1 MVFVIDLTLIIL
13 VIAIVIGAYLILRS
27 LVGFIVNA
35 IVGLIIL
42 YLANVFA
49 GLGIGFS
56 WLVILICALG
66 GVLGA
71 ILVIV
76 LHLLGIAF

>member
-1 MVFVIDLTLIIL
+1 MIETGLIIL
-13 VIAIVIGAYLILRS
+13 IIAIVIGAYLILRS

-42 YLANVFA
+42 YLANVFV

-71 ILVIV
+71 ILVII